1 MSEIENQQQDAR
13 EICNEIVRVL
23 IGLGIDWEDD
33 TGMRELA
40 REALAFDPA
49 HAAHLNPEDVEKRTK
64 RKLFGLIALMFRTM
78 QEGAETNEMIHGNA
92 AWKALAKALW
102 AEKNIAR

>member
-23 IGLGIDWEDD
+23 IGLGLDWENDSA
-33 TGMRELA
+33 MRDLA
-40 REALAFDPA
+40 REALAFDPG
-49 HAAHLNPEDVEKRTK
+49 HVPHLSADDVTARTK

-78 QEGAETNEMIHGNA
+78 QEGAEINEMIHGNA

-102 AEKNIAR
+102 AEKDVAR

>member
-23 IGLGIDWEDD
+23 IGLGLDWEDN
-33 TGMRELA
+33 TRMRDLA
-40 REALAFDPA
+40 REALAFDPT
-49 HAAHLNPEDVEKRTK
+49 HAPHLNPDEVEARTK

-92 AWKALAKALW
+92 AWKALARALW
-102 AEKNIAR
+102 AEKDVAR